1 MPKVTSQRTFTAC
14 WTCRRRGLR
23 CDNLVPRCTQC
34 VRSRLACEGYDI
46 RLVWVDSETGAYEPQ
61 RRRAYPCELTW
72 DGYPTW
78 TLREVGHLITD
89 AENKRCRCPL
99 HHQPSPFVT
108 FPGYKENDASSAQ
121 FQKATPPEEGP
132 HCIESPQTKQS
143 EITIPTT
150 YTPPSPQT
158 TDCSD
163 YADLRPRAISMPAVL
178 STSLIPDGSRE
189 YNELFHH
196 YISNVSVMMTPIND
210 DYNPWK
216 STYPCLA
223 VHDETSTSTRSL
235 FHGILAQSAF
245 HLSNLGVPN
254 PASYRR
260 SATQHF
266 GIALRHL
273 RRSLASPTENF
284 SSTLAAMLTVTLAE
298 HVFHG
303 QSKGLRHHLQGSVQ
317 YVAQYLGQKPW
328 VTSHEAWIITQS
340 FVLHTLMSQ
349 IVGGSATDTSST
361 ATTLHEVL
369 EDVTADPRFAYT
381 LGSTPRLMKAL
392 YQSRLLEEQLAARGS
407 FRGGKP
413 DLSVDELLQASK
425 ILVALNTPLDAEV
438 ELYMSRQRPMKT
450 PAQQRKFIVSNLNLF
465 GSAVT
470 IYLLRVVLRH
480 PPSVVTEQVS
490 QTLSAAVALLEMD
503 RAAVSI
509 WPIFIA
515 AAEAYTAEAQAL
527 AECVLSLSTSF
538 GAANRAVIHQVVKQ
552 IWNEREEAAA
562 QGGCEVGDVLVDWRE
577 VLKNL
582 DVEILLL

>member
-34 VRSRLACEGYDI
+34 VHSRLACEGYDI

-61 RRRAYPCELTW
+61 QRRAYPCELTW

-78 TLREVGHLITD
+78 TLREVGHLIKH

-99 HHQPSPFVT
+99 HRHPSPFVT
-108 FPGYKENDASSAQ
+108 FPSYEAIDSSSAQ
-121 FQKATPPEEGP
+121 SEHTTPLKESTDRP
-132 HCIESPQTKQS
+132 ESPQNALS
-143 EITIPTT
+143 ETTTPAT

-158 TDCSD
+158 TDRSD
-163 YADLRPRAISMPAVL
+163 YGDLGPPTIYIPTEL
-178 STSLIPDGSRE
+178 STSLIPDGSRQD
-189 YNELFHH
+189 NELFHH

-223 VHDETSTSTRSL
+223 VHDMTSASTRSL

-245 HLSNLGVPN
+245 HLSNLDVPN
-254 PASYRR
+254 PAGYDR

-303 QSKGLRHHLQGSVQ
+303 QSNGLRHHLQGSVQ

-328 VTSHEAWIITQS
+328 VTSYEAWIVTQS
-340 FVLHTLMSQ
+340 FVLHALMSQ
-349 IVGGSATDTSST
+349 IVGGGATDTPST
-361 ATTLHEVL
+361 STTLHEVL
-369 EDVTADPRFAYT
+369 GDVAADPQFAYT

-392 YQSRLLEEQLAARGS
+392 YQARLLEKQLAVRGP
-407 FRGGKP
+407 FQGGKP
-413 DLSVDELLQASK
+413 DLSEDELLQASK
-425 ILVALNTPLDAEV
+425 ILAALNTPLDAEV
-438 ELYMSRQRPMKT
+438 ELYMSRQRPMET

-465 GSAVT
+465 NSAVT
-470 IYLLRVVLRH
+470 IYLLRVVLRY
-480 PPSVVTEQVS
+480 PPSAVAEQVF
-490 QTLSAAVALLEMD
+490 QTLSAAATLLEMD
-503 RAAVSI
+503 RTAVSI

-527 AECVLSLSTSF
+527 AECVLSLSTSL
-538 GAANRAVIHQVVKQ
+538 GAANRAVIHRVVKQ
-552 IWNEREEAAA
+552 IWIEREEAAA
-562 QGGCEVGDVLVDWRE
+562 QRRCEVGDVLVDWRE

>member
-1 MPKVTSQRTFTAC
+1 
-14 WTCRRRGLR
+14 
-23 CDNLVPRCTQC
+23 
-34 VRSRLACEGYDI
+34 
-46 RLVWVDSETGAYEPQ
+46 
-61 RRRAYPCELTW
+61 
-72 DGYPTW
+72 
-78 TLREVGHLITD
+78 
-89 AENKRCRCPL
+89 
-99 HHQPSPFVT
+99 
-108 FPGYKENDASSAQ
+108 
-121 FQKATPPEEGP
+121 
-132 HCIESPQTKQS
+132 
-143 EITIPTT
+143 
-150 YTPPSPQT
+150 
-158 TDCSD
+158 
-163 YADLRPRAISMPAVL
+163 
-178 STSLIPDGSRE
+178 
-189 YNELFHH
+189 
-196 YISNVSVMMTPIND
+196 MMTPIND
-210 DYNPWK
+210 DHNPWK

-223 VHDETSTSTRSL
+223 VHDVNSTSTKSL

-254 PASYRR
+254 PAIYRR

-303 QSKGLRHHLQGSVQ
+303 QSKGLSHHLQGSVH

-328 VTSHEAWIITQS
+328 VASYEAWIITQS

-349 IVGGSATDTSST
+349 IGGSSGATDTSSST
-361 ATTLHEVL
+361 ATTLREVL

-392 YQSRLLEEQLAARGS
+392 YQARLLEEQLAARESSQDGGGGS
-407 FRGGKP
+407 VGDKP
-413 DLSVDELLQASK
+413 DLSEDELLQASK

-438 ELYMSRQRPMKT
+438 ELYMSRQRPIGT
-450 PAQQRKFIVSNLNLF
+450 AAQQRKFIVSNLNLF
-465 GSAVT
+465 NSAVT
-470 IYLLRVVLRH
+470 IYLLRVVLRY
-480 PPSVVTEQVS
+480 PPSAVADQVS

-538 GAANRAVIHQVVKQ
+538 GVANRAVIHRVVKH
-552 IWNEREEAAA
+552 IWSEREDAAA
-562 QGGCEVGDVLVDWRE
+562 RRRCEVGDVLVDWRA

>member
-1 MPKVTSQRTFTAC
+1 MPKTTSQRTFTAC

-34 VRSRLACEGYDI
+34 VRSRRACEGYDI

-61 RRRAYPCELTW
+61 HRRAYPGELTW

-78 TLREVGHLITD
+78 TLREVGHLITH
-89 AENKRCRCPL
+89 AENRRCRCPL
-99 HHQPSPFVT
+99 HRHPSPFVT
-108 FPGYKENDASSAQ
+108 FPSYEAIDAPSAR
-121 FQKATPPEEGP
+121 FDETATPPEEGIVTDGLEEP
-132 HCIESPQTKQS
+132 S
-143 EITIPTT
+143 EMATTPTT
-150 YTPPSPQT
+150 YTSLSPQT
-158 TDCSD
+158 
-163 YADLRPRAISMPAVL
+163 ADLGSPPTISMPAAL
-178 STSLIPDGSRE
+178 STSLIPYGSRE
-189 YNELFHH
+189 DNELFHH
-196 YISNVSVMMTPIND
+196 YLSNVSAMMTPIND

-223 VHDETSTSTRSL
+223 VHDVTATSARSL

-245 HLSNLGVPN
+245 HLSNLNVPN

-266 GIALRHL
+266 GIALGHL

-303 QSKGLRHHLQGSVQ
+303 QSKGLSHHLQGSIH

-328 VTSHEAWIITQS
+328 VISYEAWIITQS
-340 FVLHTLMSQ
+340 FVLHMLMSP
-349 IVGGSATDTSST
+349 IVGCGSATGTSSGT
-361 ATTLHEVL
+361 AATLHEVL

-392 YQSRLLEEQLAARGS
+392 YQARLLEEQLATRGS
-407 FRGGKP
+407 FRGGGKP
-413 DLSVDELLQASK
+413 DLSEDELLQASK
-425 ILVALNTPLDAEV
+425 ILVALDTPLDAEV
-438 ELYMSRQRPMKT
+438 ELYMSRQQPIGT
-450 PAQQRKFIVSNLNLF
+450 AAAQQRKFIVSNLNLF
-465 GSAVT
+465 NSAVI

-480 PPSVVTEQVS
+480 PPSAVAEQVS
-490 QTLSAAVALLEMD
+490 QTLSAAGVLLEMD
-503 RAAVSI
+503 RTAVSI

-527 AECVLSLSTSF
+527 AESVLSLSTSF
-538 GAANRAVIHQVVKQ
+538 GAANRAVIHRVVKH
-552 IWNEREEAAA
+552 IWSEREEAAA
-562 QGGCEVGDVLVDWRE
+562 RRRCDVGDVLVDWRE
-577 VLKNL
+577 ELKNL
-582 DVEILLL
+582 DVEVLLL

>member
-1 MPKVTSQRTFTAC
+1 M
-14 WTCRRRGLR
+14 
-23 CDNLVPRCTQC
+23 
-34 VRSRLACEGYDI
+34 
-46 RLVWVDSETGAYEPQ
+46 RLVWVDSETGGYEPQ

-78 TLREVGHLITD
+78 TLRELGHLITH
-89 AENKRCRCPL
+89 AEKKRCRCPL
-99 HHQPSPFVT
+99 HGHPSPFIA
-108 FPGYKENDASSAQ
+108 FSGYESINASSAQ
-121 FQKATPPEEGP
+121 FEETTPPEEGTDCP
-132 HCIESPQTKQS
+132 EGQQTEPS
-143 EITIPTT
+143 EITTPTT

-158 TDCSD
+158 TDYID
-163 YADLRPRAISMPAVL
+163 HANLGPLTISMPAEL

-189 YNELFHH
+189 DNELFHH

-223 VHDETSTSTRSL
+223 VHDVTSTSTRSL

-245 HLSNLGVPN
+245 HLSNLDVPN

-273 RRSLASPTENF
+273 RRSLASSTEKF

-303 QSKGLRHHLQGSVQ
+303 QSKGLRHHLQGSIQ
-317 YVAQYLGQKPW
+317 YVAQYLGHKPW
-328 VTSHEAWIITQS
+328 LTSYEAWVITQS

-349 IVGGSATDTSST
+349 IAGGSATNTSST
-361 ATTLHEVL
+361 AMTLHEVL

-392 YQSRLLEEQLAARGS
+392 YHARLLEEQLAARGS

-413 DLSVDELLQASK
+413 DLSEDELLQASK
-425 ILVALNTPLDAEV
+425 IFVALNTPLDAEV
-438 ELYMSRQRPMKT
+438 ELYMSRQRPIEA

-465 GSAVT
+465 NSAVT
-470 IYLLRVVLRH
+470 IYLLRVVLRY
-480 PPSVVTEQVS
+480 PPSTVAEQVS

-538 GAANRAVIHQVVKQ
+538 GAANRGVIHRVVKQ
-552 IWNEREEAAA
+552 IWSEREEVAA
-562 QGGCEVGDVLVDWRE
+562 QRQCEVGDILVDWRE
-577 VLKNL
+577 VLRNL
-582 DVEILLL
+582 EVEILLL